1 MFAAFFY
8 FIFARLGMKK
18 EELLIVNNSSD
29 SSKQTNKLDNFTSF
43 HLAIAGEA
51 CVRHLCVD
59 GIVLPRHPW
68 H

>member
-8 FIFARLGMKK
+8 FIFARLEMKK
-18 EELLIVNNSSD
+18 GVVDCEQFFRF
-29 SSKQTNKLDNFTSF
+29 KQTNKLDHFTSF